1 MKCDEAKPTCVR
13 CQKADIPCEGY
24 GVRLSWTSSKNPL
37 NFRRGTTAGRIDGS
51 RNENERATRQSRKG
65 HSDAEV
71 SHVEPLDDGGT
82 EEDSRHHLAQVG
94 DTVPTDHDEQ
104 SNTDQNLAPIS
115 PFQRRSQDKHH
126 RDQTPTSTTPVSYP
140 TQYVPIAA
148 FSPRSSLSFEG
159 NGYSDITWLPLQQ
172 QPSAVPVTH
181 RVPNGSTGQ
190 DQSDQPQPVPRHLDR
205 LSNPSLQCQLMEHW
219 ALHLCDALNP
229 MPGIHNPLR
238 TTFLP
243 LAREGA
249 RADMNTSTG
258 ATALFHLICSASAFH
273 LSKTSDTAESGR
285 VYENEA
291 LEHHNLGIAHLGKNI
306 QSDDE
311 TQYVAILASLLMCL
325 LNEAITVPS
334 PFWRLH
340 IQGAVSWVNH
350 VSPQVWHQ
358 TESASVIYQM
368 FTAMAIII
376 QSQLL
381 PDDRNR
387 LVWDVHYDPALQPKP
402 YALEEVFG
410 IPQAILQTIYAMNV
424 IQIKRQRLDTV
435 NTLQDIEQR
444 AMELDRLELDIFLAA
459 PKKQTSVVGR
469 EHGELMYHHGY
480 AYYFAA
486 LIYMRRTLKDL
497 PIEDVQPL
505 VEKSLLHIE
514 ALASITDQPFSPLMW
529 PIAMI
534 AFEVQQCVTQNR
546 MLKCLDFF
554 ASRSGL
560 AVWTEFATLVRKL
573 WDSRINGGTGNIS
586 WYRCLPFS
594 SNECMLI

>member
-1 MKCDEAKPTCVR
+1 MA
-13 CQKADIPCEGY
+13 
-24 GVRLSWTSSKNPL
+24 SSEHEEQ
-37 NFRRGTTAGRIDGS
+37 RTT
-51 RNENERATRQSRKG
+51 E
-65 HSDAEV
+65 
-71 SHVEPLDDGGT
+71 
-82 EEDSRHHLAQVG
+82 
-94 DTVPTDHDEQ
+94 
-104 SNTDQNLAPIS
+104 QNLASLS
-115 PFQRRSQDKHH
+115 PFQRHSRNKNCHN
-126 RDQTPTSTTPVSYP
+126 QTSASKQTH
-140 TQYVPIAA
+140 YVRIAA
-148 FSPRSSLSFEG
+148 LPLRPPLNLEG

-172 QPSAVPVTH
+172 QQPAVLVTSSVSGDNQP
-181 RVPNGSTGQ
+181 R
-190 DQSDQPQPVPRHLDR
+190 DQSEQPLPVLRHLDK
-205 LSNPSLQCQLMEHW
+205 LPNPGLQCQLMEHW

-238 TTFLP
+238 TIFLP
-243 LAREGA
+243 LARDGA
-249 RADMNTSTG
+249 RADMNASTG

-273 LSKTSDTAESGR
+273 LSKTSDTPESER
-285 VYENEA
+285 IFENEA
-291 LEHHNLGIAHLGKNI
+291 LEHHNLGIAHLGQNI

-350 VSPQVWHQ
+350 VSPQIWHQ

-381 PDDRNR
+381 PDDRNI
-387 LVWDVHYDPALQPKP
+387 LVWDVHYKPNLQPKP

-410 IPQAILQTIYAMNV
+410 IPQEILQNIYAMNV
-424 IQIKRQRLDTV
+424 IQIERQRLEAEDRT
-435 NTLQDIEQR
+435 QDAERR
-444 AMELDRLELDIFLAA
+444 ATDLDRLELDMFLAA

-469 EHGELMYHHGY
+469 EYGELMYHHGY

-486 LIYMRRTLKDL
+486 LIYMRRTLKNV
-497 PIEDVQPL
+497 PVEDVQPL
-505 VEKSLLHIE
+505 IEQSLPHIE

-534 AFEVQQCVTQNR
+534 AFEVQQCALQNR

-560 AVWTEFATLVRKL
+560 AVWREFATLVRKL
-573 WDSRINGGTGNIS
+573 WDSRINEGAGNIS